1 MKTFDM
7 KNLKDVRKQ
16 NKELANGKSS
26 KDCTFEEKV
35 EVYKRSVNADETS
48 EERRTRI
55 NAFRCGW

>member
-7 KNLKDVRKQ
+7 KDLTNARKQ

-26 KDCTFEEKV
+26 KGCTFEEKV
-35 EVYKRSVNADETS
+35 EVYKRSVNADETP
-48 EERRTRI
+48 EERRARI